1 MTREKSLKRN
11 KSRNDS
17 DGGIKNQFKTTILS
31 KVKDLKE
38 NTNLRRETK
47 NFGVPT
53 VVCSGLMIQHCL
65 CSGTGHFWGV
75 GSIPGLETSIWHG
88 CGQKRKKNIYWLRT
102 IWQLP
107 CYGPRLE
114 SSMKVQELHLW
125 WLGFSLRFL
134 IPLPIYSIF
143 LLPFLWIWLSLFPEC
158 FSAFDGYSQ
167 IKQITQY
174 LVKYVYT
181 ES

>member
-65 CSGTGHFWGV
+65 CSGTGHF
-75 GSIPGLETSIWHG
+75 
-88 CGQKRKKNIYWLRT
+88 
-102 IWQLP
+102 
-107 CYGPRLE
+107 
-114 SSMKVQELHLW
+114 
-125 WLGFSLRFL
+125 
-134 IPLPIYSIF
+134 
-143 LLPFLWIWLSLFPEC
+143 
-158 FSAFDGYSQ
+158 
-167 IKQITQY
+167 
-174 LVKYVYT
+174 
-181 ES
+181 